1 MINKV
6 ILVGNV
12 GKNPE
17 HRKTENSEYVK
28 FPLATSESYKG
39 EKKTE
44 WHNILIWGKLADVVQ
59 KYVNKGQLLYLEG
72 KIQNRSWDDA
82 DGNKKY
88 MTEIVCFSMQMLG
101 SSGEKKESTEETNLN
116 EGVDGLGL

>member
-12 GKNPE
+12 GKDPE
-17 HRKTENSEYVK
+17 YRQTDTSELVK
-28 FPLATSESYKG
+28 FPLATSEKYKDQTH
-39 EKKTE
+39 TE
-44 WHNILIWGKLADVVQ
+44 WHNIVIWGKLAGIVNQ
-59 KYVNKGQLLYLEG
+59 YVKKGQLLYLEG
-72 KIQNRSWDDA
+72 KIKTRSYDDA

-101 SSGEKKESTEETNLN
+101 KKEEPQN
-116 EGVDGLGL
+116 EFDRMVPPGNEDFKG